1 MPPMSESPL
10 VKRLM
15 WSGLLAGIGALSSV
29 ASTRLAAF
37 IWMRMFGEQ
46 PPE

>member
-15 WSGLLAGIGALSSV
+15 WTGLLAGIGALASV
-29 ASTRLAAF
+29 ASTRLAAM